1 MRHSVI
7 VEICGFALV
16 VGFVGLAFVGV
27 PSWLNVAGVFAG
39 GGFMIWGIF
48 LEGSDNG

>member
-7 VEICGFALV
+7 VVLCGFLII
-16 VGFVGLAFVGV
+16 VGFIGLAFVGV
-27 PSWLNVAGVFAG
+27 PSWAHVAGVWLG